1 MNPKSI
7 PSSGAPPTK
16 ALEVVP
22 LSPKKTSLS
31 NPVSDPKQHPFSAQ
45 GASSEASVPSYAH
58 RFKSSLKNLR
68 KISNPTFLE
77 DGTPVVQAPDSVLL
91 KTAEFWKDHIVAHFH
106 GTCPPPGKIFADLN
120 PVWGKFGDITV
131 RMVSETSCLIYVATV
146 QSREWV
152 LQVIRCQDPTSL
164 EGQTPLC

>member
-1 MNPKSI
+1 MEPEGKSFSSKEVRLSNTALDVKLQSSSALASTSD
-7 PSSGAPPTK
+7 SSG
-16 ALEVVP
+16 
-22 LSPKKTSLS
+22 
-31 NPVSDPKQHPFSAQ
+31 
-45 GASSEASVPSYAH
+45 PSYAQ
-58 RFKSSLKNLR
+58 RLKSSLRNLR

-91 KTAEFWKDHIVAHFH
+91 KTAEIWKDHIVAHFH

-131 RMVSETSCLIYVATV
+131 RMVSETSCLIYVPNV

-152 LQVIRCQDPTSL
+152 LQV
-164 EGQTPLC
+164 GY